1 MNKAPSVYAALAAL
15 LAAVDARNLHQ
26 PRATAVSDYDF
37 GGFSPKPTDAPNFP
51 FHQALQ
57 HRAVSSSSPTVVYVA
72 PDATCGFIS
81 GLAGAGYTCGVGATC
96 VFFTSSTAPGHVA
109 CCNSV
114 DCNARNVC
122 IDYKGYF
129 SESRCDNGCAVDTF
143 TLKCTNTALPYCNT
157 ISFPGDIM
165 DVFCNNVDITEVQAA
180 LTTYRGQSSR
190 RFTPLTLTGD
200 SPASTSADDTTS
212 TTPSSSPTSSATG
225 GGGGGGG
232 NNGNNGNGGD
242 SDGSSDGDNDNGN
255 KNGGGS
261 KSNTGAIVGGVVG
274 GVGGLALIGL
284 AAFFFLRRKKSAT
297 GHEPV
302 SQNPPIYQS
311 PPMQQNP
318 QGFYDPKFAAATGQQ
333 PYPPPNQQYV
343 QPQGFY
349 APQPSVSPDGQTMS
363 PAGSHVD
370 PRYSVAPSS
379 TSPAPSGGYVAP
391 VAGGFQ
397 PQENVIHEAPAQPSE
412 NHRGEMHELA

>member
-1 MNKAPSVYAALAAL
+1 MNKAPSVYAAFAAL
-15 LAAVDARNLHQ
+15 LAAADARNLHQ
-26 PRATAVSDYDF
+26 PRATAASDFAQD
-37 GGFSPKPTDAPNFP
+37 GFSPKPTLAPNFP
-51 FHQALQ
+51 FHQAL
-57 HRAVSSSSPTVVYVA
+57 HRRDASSSSIETAYVA
-72 PDATCGFIS
+72 PDATCGYIS
-81 GLAGAGYTCGVGATC
+81 GLAGAGYTCGAGATC

-109 CCNSV
+109 CCNTN

-122 IDYKGYF
+122 IDYAGYF
-129 SESRCDNGCAVDTF
+129 SQSKCDNGCAVDTF
-143 TLKCTNTALPYCNT
+143 TIKCTNTALPYCNT

-165 DVFCNNVDITEVQAA
+165 DVFCNNVAITGIQAA
-180 LTTYRGQSSR
+180 LTTYRGEASR
-190 RFTPLTLTGD
+190 KFTPVPLTGD
-200 SPASTSADDTTS
+200 SPASTSADDSTS
-212 TTPSSSPTSSATG
+212 ASPTPSSSPTTSVT
-225 GGGGGGG
+225 
-232 NNGNNGNGGD
+232 GNGGSGSDSSSDGD
-242 SDGSSDGDNDNGN
+242 SDGSSDNGS

-297 GHEPV
+297 THEPV
-302 SQNPPIYQS
+302 NQNAPPVYQS

-333 PYPPPNQQYV
+333 PNPPNQQYA

-349 APQPSVSPDGQTMS
+349 APQPSVSPDGQTI
-363 PAGSHVD
+363 VD
-370 PRYSVAPSS
+370 PRYSTALSS

-397 PQENVIHEAPAQPSE
+397 PQGNVIHEVPAQSSE

>member
-1 MNKAPSVYAALAAL
+1 MSKATSVYAAFAAL

-26 PRATAVSDYDF
+26 PRATAASGFDF
-37 GGFSPKPTDAPNFP
+37 GGFSPKPTSAPDFP

-57 HRAVSSSSPTVVYVA
+57 RRAGSSSSPTVVYVA

-81 GLAGAGYTCGVGATC
+81 GLPGAGYTCGVGATC
-96 VFFTSSTAPGHVA
+96 VFFTASQSSQAPGRVA
-109 CCNSV
+109 CCNSNE
-114 DCNARNVC
+114 CNARNVC
-122 IDYKGYF
+122 IDYNGYF
-129 SESRCDNGCAVDTF
+129 SQSKCDNGCAVDTF
-143 TLKCTNTALPYCNT
+143 TLKCTSTEAPYCNT

-165 DVFCNNVDITEVQAA
+165 DVFCNNVNITGIQAA
-180 LTTYRGQSSR
+180 LTTYRGESSR
-190 RFTPLTLTGD
+190 TFRPLTLTD
-200 SPASTSADDTTS
+200 NEATTTSDDSTSTS
-212 TTPSSSPTSSATG
+212 PTPSSSPSASGTG
-225 GGGGGGG
+225 GGSNGDD
-232 NNGNNGNGGD
+232 NNG
-242 SDGSSDGDNDNGN
+242 SSGDNDNGS

-284 AAFFFLRRKKSAT
+284 AVFFFLRRRNSAAA

-302 SQNPPIYQS
+302 SQNAPPPVVY
-311 PPMQQNP
+311 PAPGMQQNP
-318 QGFYDPKFAAATGQQ
+318 QAYYDPNAAATGQQ
-333 PYPPPNQQYV
+333 PYPPNQQYG
-343 QPQGFY
+343 QQGFY
-349 APQPSVSPDGQTMS
+349 PPHPSVSPDQSTS
-363 PAGSHVD
+363 PTGSHID

-397 PQENVIHEAPAQPSE
+397 PHENVIHEAPAAGSD

>member
-1 MNKAPSVYAALAAL
+1 MNKAPSVYAAFAAL

-26 PRATAVSDYDF
+26 PRATAASGYGF
-37 GGFSPKPTDAPNFP
+37 GGFSPKPTTAPDFP
-51 FHQALQ
+51 FHQAL
-57 HRAVSSSSPTVVYVA
+57 HRRAVSSSPDVVYVA
-72 PDATCGFIS
+72 PDATCGYIS

-109 CCNSV
+109 CCNTV

-122 IDYKGYF
+122 IDYVGYF
-129 SESRCDNGCAVDTF
+129 SQSKCDNGCAVDTF
-143 TLKCTNTALPYCNT
+143 TLKCTNSALPYCNT

-165 DVFCNNVDITEVQAA
+165 DVFCNNVDITGIQAA
-180 LTTYRGQSSR
+180 LTTYRGESSR
-190 RFTPLTLTGD
+190 TFTPVTLTGNT
-200 SPASTSADDTTS
+200 PPSTSAGAS
-212 TTPSSSPTSSATG
+212 SSSSPTPSPSPTPSSTG
-225 GGGGGGG
+225 G
-232 NNGNNGNGGD
+232 
-242 SDGSSDGDNDNGN
+242 DGSSGSGGDNGDGS

-284 AAFFFLRRKKSAT
+284 AAYFFLRPKKPAA

-302 SQNPPIYQS
+302 SQNPPPVYQS

-333 PYPPPNQQYV
+333 PYPAPNQQYA
-343 QPQGFY
+343 QPQVFY
-349 APQPSVSPDGQTMS
+349 APQPSVSPDGQPIS
-363 PAGSHVD
+363 PGSHVD

-391 VAGGFQ
+391 VVGGGFQ
-397 PQENVIHEAPAQPSE
+397 PQDNVIHEAPAQSSD